1 MKNNFWPNG
10 LRVLI
15 LVGALATG
23 ACTKSDWSVL
33 PQTVT
38 LGGQTYADADAG
50 LAAANAACSFIL
62 GSVEPLETPVIPRL
76 RVVRPINPIIATNGL
91 ASRGIPRDW
100 MVSYMLRA
108 SIIEIDCIRA
118 AIGKRNIAET
128 MTGGLSSDGLHEDPQ
143 DGVPVI
149 YLYLPNHRSALWIFA
164 SDTVGPIGLA
174 WDPSIKDTVL
184 RYMDFLGIIERL
196 ATL

>member
-1 MKNNFWPNG
+1 MKNNFGPNG

-23 ACTKSDWSVL
+23 ACTR
-33 PQTVT
+33 TVT
-38 LGGQTYADADAG
+38 FGGQTYTDADAG
-50 LAAANAACSFIL
+50 LAAANAACAFIL

-100 MVSYMLRA
+100 MVSYTLRA

-118 AIGKRNIAET
+118 AIDKRKIAET
-128 MTGGLSSDGLHEDPQ
+128 TTGGLSSDGSHEGHQ

-164 SDTVGPIGLA
+164 SDTVDPIGLP
-174 WDPSIKDTVL
+174 WDPSIKNPVL